1 MKSAGGE
8 DAGRI
13 AGAPAFA
20 EARLCGAT
28 GLGDHPAM
36 TLPPA
41 TAAWFRS
48 ACVAELVRAGESLDR
63 AGVDRDAA
71 VHEARKSLLRVRAWL
86 RLLDR
91 DHRQAIGEID
101 QRLRRARRLLGPLR
115 NAASRIEA
123 LDELAA
129 RRGFKGMRAV
139 FTTLHQRLHAALGR
153 CWSRRPVGGRVWRMV
168 RAEIDA
174 LAQAVAGW
182 SLATISAAELQRGF
196 ARAWRRVRRAKL
208 ECLDARDVGRRH
220 FWRGRVRRLLLQ
232 GQLLATRGTVTGVR
246 ELKSLSEALGHEHD
260 LALVAS
266 ALRRMRP
273 WGAVEPTL
281 ILAVETLRL
290 AAAARS
296 DRLAR
301 RVLRRGRRPR
311 WIRDR

>member
-1 MKSAGGE
+1 
-8 DAGRI
+8 
-13 AGAPAFA
+13 
-20 EARLCGAT
+20 
-28 GLGDHPAM
+28 
-36 TLPPA
+36 
-41 TAAWFRS
+41 
-48 ACVAELVRAGESLDR
+48 
-63 AGVDRDAA
+63 
-71 VHEARKSLLRVRAWL
+71 
-86 RLLDR
+86 
-91 DHRQAIGEID
+91 
-101 QRLRRARRLLGPLR
+101 
-115 NAASRIEA
+115 
-123 LDELAA
+123 
-129 RRGFKGMRAV
+129 
-139 FTTLHQRLHAALGR
+139 
-153 CWSRRPVGGRVWRMV
+153 MV
-168 RAEIDA
+168 RTEIDA

-196 ARAWRRVRRAKL
+196 KRAWRRVRRAKL